1 MVYNLEE
8 RGEGFLIGGQERKC
22 LFDCGSV
29 GMMTGVYDSGEL
41 DLDVS

>member
-8 RGEGFLIGGQERKC
+8 SGEGFLIGGQERKS
-22 LFDCGSV
+22 LFGCGSV
-29 GMMTGVYDSGEL
+29 GMKTGVYDSGEL